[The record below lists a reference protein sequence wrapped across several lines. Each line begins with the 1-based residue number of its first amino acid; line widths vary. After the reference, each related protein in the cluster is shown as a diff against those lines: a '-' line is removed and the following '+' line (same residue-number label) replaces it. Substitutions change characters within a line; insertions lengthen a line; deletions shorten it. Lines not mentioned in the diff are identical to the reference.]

1 MKRLLFAAF
10 VISLVTSAQF
20 AQATSSAP
28 DAAALTQL
36 LNEFLAGASRNDA
49 AIHDKFWAEDL
60 IYTGSAGAR
69 HGKAELMKGVRSDP
83 APGPDDPKTIFTA
96 EDIRIQQYGNT
107 AIVAFRLVGTTAGDG
122 VTTVAKFFNTGA
134 FLKRKGKW
142 QAVSWQATRI
152 PVSEEDAKKEV
163 AAAEAE
169 FHKAML
175 ASDTKTLKR
184 LTGDSFIWM
193 HHTGEQVARQKFLD
207 DITSGAVKYAKL
219 ETEKVT
225 VTVTGDTAVARGTSA
240 RQRVPAKDA
249 NGVLKEQTPFVT
261 FYTLTFVNRGGV
273 WKAISYHT
281 SRVV

>member
-1 MKRLLFAAF
+1 
-10 VISLVTSAQF
+10 VQF
-20 AQATSSAP
+20 AQTSPVAP
-28 DAAALTQL
+28 DAAALTKL

-69 HGKAELMKGVRSDP
+69 HGKAELMKDVRSDP
-83 APGPDDPKTIFTA
+83 APKPGDPKTIFTA
-96 EDIRIQQYGNT
+96 EDIRIRQYGNT
-107 AIVAFRLVGTTAGDG
+107 AIVAFRLVGTTDDDG
-122 VTTVAKFFNTGA
+122 VTTVAKFFNTGT

-142 QAVSWQATRI
+142 QAASWQATRI

-163 AAAEAE
+163 LAADAG

-175 ASDTKTLKR
+175 ASDVKTLKR
-184 LTGDSFIWM
+184 LTDDSFIWM
-193 HHTGEQVARQKFLD
+193 HHTGEQMEREKFLD
-207 DITSGAVKYAKL
+207 DAASGALKYAKL
-219 ETEKVT
+219 ETEKIT

-240 RQRVPAKDA
+240 RQRAPVKDA
-249 NGVLKEQTPFVT
+249 SGVLKEQTPFVT